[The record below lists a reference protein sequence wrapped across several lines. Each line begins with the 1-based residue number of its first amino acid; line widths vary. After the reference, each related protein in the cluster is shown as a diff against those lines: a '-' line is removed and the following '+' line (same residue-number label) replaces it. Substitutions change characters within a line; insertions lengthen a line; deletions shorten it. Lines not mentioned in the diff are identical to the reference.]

1 MTKRKKKRREAPV
14 GRPDPYPSAPMD
26 PAARK
31 AWMDARSA
39 GIGERG
45 AAAAADAVD
54 GGTIGHGSKGTT
66 S

>member
-1 MTKRKKKRREAPV
+1 MTKRKKKRARPEGRLDSYPAAPAE
-14 GRPDPYPSAPMD
+14 PPE
-26 PAARK
+26 ARK
-31 AWMDARSA
+31 AWMDKRSQ

-54 GGTIGHGSKGTT
+54 GGTIGEGKGKT